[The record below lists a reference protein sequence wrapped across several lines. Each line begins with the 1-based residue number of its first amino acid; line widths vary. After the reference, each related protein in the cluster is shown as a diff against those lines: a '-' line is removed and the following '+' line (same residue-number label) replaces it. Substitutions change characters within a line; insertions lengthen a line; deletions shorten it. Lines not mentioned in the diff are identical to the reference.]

1 MLEAIEARA
10 KEIEEKERECRL
22 ILEQGRKELEVKKNE
37 LSLIRDDTRLRQEK
51 LSEQEKL
58 IGALFERIEFEG
70 KHIGDIRSS
79 VDEGFRELCLK
90 ERQVA
95 DRWRELEWVE
105 KQIESR
111 ENELDKK
118 EEKLKSLEK
127 EIELREKVLGSKQ
140 GMLEARE
147 SQLEAREK
155 VLDYRRAKK
164 RRKSGDKDAYE
175 NDSEQHPVI
184 DLVGSDSGDSGHSG
198 LGCDLNDSPSVSES
212 DSGYSGSAH
221 DLGKVRDPIVRI
233 AWLQPVAHY
242 PGAMSYRKNTK
253 SVKLPAIKQ
262 GWKEWIDAGLPVG
275 CGEFICGKQEALSL
289 SRCNFLHQVCYK
301 DNFASCNLGSPYLIH
316 PQKGEMWALYK
327 DCNLSCCASNP
338 ENHLSCQYEI
348 VEIVQRNPFDTR
360 VASLDKLEGYASLYH
375 RRNHNK
381 KDTFLIDDEELFRFS
396 HKIPSFRLSSQESK
410 GVPEGSFELDPKSL
424 PAVS

>member
-1 MLEAIEARA
+1 M
-10 KEIEEKERECRL
+10 
-22 ILEQGRKELEVKKNE
+22 
-37 LSLIRDDTRLRQEK
+37 
-51 LSEQEKL
+51 
-58 IGALFERIEFEG
+58 
-70 KHIGDIRSS
+70 
-79 VDEGFRELCLK
+79 
-90 ERQVA
+90 
-95 DRWRELEWVE
+95 
-105 KQIESR
+105 
-111 ENELDKK
+111 
-118 EEKLKSLEK
+118 
-127 EIELREKVLGSKQ
+127 
-140 GMLEARE
+140 
-147 SQLEAREK
+147 
-155 VLDYRRAKK
+155 
-164 RRKSGDKDAYE
+164 
-175 NDSEQHPVI
+175 
-184 DLVGSDSGDSGHSG
+184 
-198 LGCDLNDSPSVSES
+198 
-212 DSGYSGSAH
+212 
-221 DLGKVRDPIVRI
+221 RDPIVRI

-289 SRCNFLHQVCYK
+289 SRCNFLRQAFCK

-316 PQKGEMWALYK
+316 PQKGETWALYK
-327 DCNLSCCASNP
+327 DWNLSCCASNP

-381 KDTFLIDDEELFRFS
+381 KYTFLIDDEELFRFS
-396 HKIPSFRLSSQESK
+396 HKIPSFRMSSQESK